1 MRLVRLQ
8 VRYYRYLCHVIFG
21 SSDDNDL
28 MNVHVSVAEEDE
40 HVEEEIDKG
49 SFTCPSMTFYVFIF

>member
-1 MRLVRLQ
+1 
-8 VRYYRYLCHVIFG
+8 
-21 SSDDNDL
+21 

-49 SFTCPSMTFYVFIF
+49 SFTCPSMIFYVFIF